1 MKLFHPYFSTPL
13 EFEED
18 VINVLIIEN
27 KKSLRIVTEDILS
40 QINGTSDK
48 VIFSISNKEQ
58 KMSKY
63 VEFIINPFILSTN
76 NVRILK
82 KLYEN
87 MSLDAFNDEMLIDTY
102 KINDDLIGYVERLII
117 RTEYDLSYNANLNF
131 PDLLKILNVKFEEQ
145 DQTLVSRIIDY
156 LSLSNEILG
165 IKLFIF
171 LNLKVLLED
180 NEILEIY
187 KHCHY
192 NKVNILLIEGN
203 IQIKIPGEKLYIID
217 EDLCDIF

>member
-87 MSLDAFNDEMLIDTY
+87 ISLDAFNDEMLIDTY

-131 PDLLKILNVKFEEQ
+131 PDLLKIL
-145 DQTLVSRIIDY
+145 Y
-156 LSLSNEILG
+156 LST
-165 IKLFIF
+165 
-171 LNLKVLLED
+171 
-180 NEILEIY
+180 
-187 KHCHY
+187 
-192 NKVNILLIEGN
+192 
-203 IQIKIPGEKLYIID
+203 EKCTI
-217 EDLCDIF
+217 